1 MSFEDT
7 EFYKQFGDCAW
18 KVTLTDGSIKKSK
31 AWLLKNE
38 DSLYREVKPHVTTK
52 SEPTAEKMFYVRK
65 RSKTVIT
72 SK

>member
-31 AWLLKNE
+31 AWLLTNE
-38 DSLYREVKPHVTTK
+38 DSRYKEVTPHVAK
-52 SEPTAEKMFYVRK
+52 PTEKMSYVRK
-65 RSKTVIT
+65 RSKTIIT

>member
-18 KVTLTDGSIKKSK
+18 KVTLTDGSIKKSR

-38 DSLYREVKPHVTTK
+38 DSQYREVTPYVAKPT
-52 SEPTAEKMFYVRK
+52 EKMSYVRK
-65 RSKTVIT
+65 RSKTIIT